1 MNMNTRDMVIL
12 SLITAQAVV
21 LHYVEG
27 FFPVIAPG
35 AKLGLANIMTIV
47 TLYVFSA
54 KHAFVVLGIRV
65 LLGSLLSGNPMGILF
80 SMVGGILSW
89 FIMSILKRHPK
100 HFSLVGVSTA
110 GAAFHNLGQ
119 LATASIIYNTIGIFF
134 TYLPILMLTSVITG
148 FFIGVASHYMIDYL
162 EKHV

>member
-47 TLYVFSA
+47 TLC
-54 KHAFVVLGIRV
+54 I
-65 LLGSLLSGNPMGILF
+65 
-80 SMVGGILSW
+80 
-89 FIMSILKRHPK
+89 
-100 HFSLVGVSTA
+100 
-110 GAAFHNLGQ
+110 
-119 LATASIIYNTIGIFF
+119 
-134 TYLPILMLTSVITG
+134 
-148 FFIGVASHYMIDYL
+148 
-162 EKHV
+162 